1 MCTQT
6 VTPSGVSC
14 LIVSNVYLTLR
25 SIFKKSS
32 NVEFVG
38 ILHGRYV
45 INIVGLKARFEN
57 GKKKWIIELSDDEAL
72 LLVKPYILV
81 FRIQIHNLL
90 FRLLIYGWVDWVH
103 LNKS

>member
-72 LLVKPYILV
+72 LYFGIPYS
-81 FRIQIHNLL
+81 NP
-90 FRLLIYGWVDWVH
+90 
-103 LNKS
+103 